1 MPLQGLAL
9 GWGHPLPKKAWRR
22 GHVSN
27 PLGFWILPQLSD
39 WVKRG
44 FSTFFFIWPRSAVW
58 LCPPPLPGL
67 GGLGRSSP
75 GAGASTSALA
85 IFTRQDH
92 ERASDLSQGTL
103 PLGGGQSPASV
114 PGVPV
119 RLRSGCF
126 PAVSA
131 AAAAGEEGFGG
142 AACGVI
148 EKEN

>member
-1 MPLQGLAL
+1 MSPTPWDSGSCPSSVTGLKGDFQPFFSFGQGA
-9 GWGHPLPKKAWRR
+9 R
-22 GHVSN
+22 S
-27 PLGFWILPQLSD
+27 GF
-39 WVKRG
+39 
-44 FSTFFFIWPRSAVW
+44 A
-58 LCPPPLPGL
+58 PPLPGL

-92 ERASDLSQGTL
+92 ERASDLPQGTL
-103 PLGGGQSPASV
+103 PRGGGQSPASV

-131 AAAAGEEGFGG
+131 AAAAGGEGFGG